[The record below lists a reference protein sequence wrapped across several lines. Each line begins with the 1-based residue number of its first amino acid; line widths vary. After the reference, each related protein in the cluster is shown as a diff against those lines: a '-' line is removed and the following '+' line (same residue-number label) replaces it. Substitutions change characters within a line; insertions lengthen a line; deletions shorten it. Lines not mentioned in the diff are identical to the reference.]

1 MQKAPKQEA
10 AQDERILELRK
21 IGISN
26 WLILLAEEIGYDNM
40 LIVWRRLSYEAGEN
54 GEHRLRIQRWT
65 SFMRY
70 QRNQLIFS
78 LNGEGKTLKQIRKYL
93 ISGLGESPAIEQINR
108 IIKNR

>member
-1 MQKAPKQEA
+1 MKNSVKQGA
-10 AQDERILELRK
+10 IQDERILELRK

-40 LIVWRRLSYEAGEN
+40 LIVWRRLSYEAGKY
-54 GEHRLRIQRWT
+54 GEHRIRIQRWT

-78 LNGEGKTLKQIRKYL
+78 LNDEGKTAKQIRKYL
-93 ISGLGESPAIEQINR
+93 LSGLGESPAIIHIDR